1 MEIVTIVIALALM
14 EYVVFSFLVGMA
26 RGKYGIAAPAVTG
39 DPIFE
44 RYYRVQEN
52 TLELLIF
59 FIPGMVMFAYYVRP
73 DVAAALG
80 VIFIIGRALYFKGYI
95 ADPAKRTLGFFFSFF
110 PSLILLLGGLIG
122 AIMRLF

>member
-73 DVAAALG
+73 DAAAALG
-80 VIFIIGRALYFKGYI
+80 VIFIIGRVLYFKSYI
-95 ADPAKRTLGFFFSFF
+95 ADPEKRTLGFFFSFF
-110 PSLILLLGGLIG
+110 PSLILVLGGLIG
-122 AIMRLF
+122 AIMALY

>member
-1 MEIVTIVIALALM
+1 MELVAIVIALALM
-14 EYVVFSFLVGMA
+14 EYVYFSFSVGMA

-52 TLELLIF
+52 TLELLIS

-73 DVAAALG
+73 DVAAGLG

-95 ADPAKRTLGFFFSFF
+95 ADPKKRTLGFFFSFF
-110 PSLILLLGGLIG
+110 PCLILLLGGLAG

>member
-1 MEIVTIVIALALM
+1 MELVTIVIALALM

-52 TLELLIF
+52 TLELLIC

-73 DVAAALG
+73 DAAAVLG
-80 VIFIIGRALYFKGYI
+80 VIFIIGRVLYFKGYI
-95 ADPAKRTLGFFFSFF
+95 ADPKKRTLGFFFSFL
-110 PSLILLLGGLIG
+110 PSLILVLGGLVG
-122 AIMRLF
+122 AIMALY

>member
-1 MEIVTIVIALALM
+1 MELVTIVIALALM

-26 RGKYGIAAPAVTG
+26 RGKYGISAPAVTG

-73 DVAAALG
+73 DAAAVLG
-80 VIFIIGRALYFKGYI
+80 VIFIIGRVLYFKGYI
-95 ADPAKRTLGFFFSFF
+95 ADPKKRTLGFFFSFF
-110 PSLILLLGGLIG
+110 PSLILVLGGLIG
-122 AIMRLF
+122 AIMALY